1 MTTLPLNIQDS
12 DVKIVGHLPSYYT
25 DVQPVVT
32 PNKNPPIPGGAE
44 SFLQKGITETDLS
57 QENMWLQV
65 VRDACDSDDALAGNY
80 SWAAYHA
87 HKQVT
92 TIAITPTA
100 LLPLFHDQAHS
111 VAMIWHAMNVVK
123 AAIN

>member
-1 MTTLPLNIQDS
+1 MSKLLGIFP
-12 DVKIVGHLPSYYT
+12 VYT

-32 PNKNPPIPGGAE
+32 PNNNPPIQGGAE

>member
-44 SFLQKGITETDLS
+44 SFLQKGITETDLG

-65 VRDACDSDDALAGNY
+65 VRDACDSDDAPVIRKLFLGC
-80 SWAAYHA
+80 
-87 HKQVT
+87 
-92 TIAITPTA
+92 
-100 LLPLFHDQAHS
+100 LPCT
-111 VAMIWHAMNVVK
+111 
-123 AAIN
+123 